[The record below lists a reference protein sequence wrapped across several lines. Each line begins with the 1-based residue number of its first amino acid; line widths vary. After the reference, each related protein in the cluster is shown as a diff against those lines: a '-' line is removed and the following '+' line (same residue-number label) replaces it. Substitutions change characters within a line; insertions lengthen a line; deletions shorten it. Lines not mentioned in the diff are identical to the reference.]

1 MTADFSWRD
10 PSGWCVPG
18 PAEVDVWRASLDVS
32 PSVAARLARPL
43 APEERARAQRFRNG
57 ADQRRFTVARGVLRA
72 LIASYVAVPAGA
84 LRLSAG
90 IHGKPQLVPPTV
102 DAPHPDITF
111 NVSHSGELALYAIA
125 RGREVGIDLER
136 MDATTDIEALARR
149 FFSDAERS
157 CFDAVEDERRT
168 AAFFRIWTA
177 KEAYLKARGLGLS
190 LPLCSFDVALRSG
203 EPTRLIAGGLTGRVE
218 SRWTLVELPAGSGYA
233 AALAMEGTPGRVR
246 LWRWDESTARR
257 PPCV

>member
-1 MTADFSWRD
+1 MTTDFTWRD

-18 PAEVDVWRASLDVS
+18 LAEVDVWCAPLDVS
-32 PSVAARLARPL
+32 PPVATRLARPL
-43 APEERARAQRFRNG
+43 TPEERARAQRFRNG

-72 LIASYVAVPAGA
+72 LIASYVGLPASA

-90 IHGKPQLVPPTV
+90 RHGKPRLVPPTV
-102 DAPHPDITF
+102 DAPHPDLTF

-157 CFDAVEDERRT
+157 AFDSVEDERRT
-168 AAFFRIWTA
+168 AAFYRVWTA

-190 LPLCSFDVALRSG
+190 LPLGAFDVALRSG
-203 EPTRLIAGGLTGRVE
+203 EPTRLMAGGVTGRAR
-218 SRWTLVELPAGSGYA
+218 SRWTVVELPAGSGYA
-233 AALAMEGTPGRVR
+233 AALAMEGTPRRVR
-246 LWRWDESTARR
+246 LWRWDESTAPC
-257 PPCV
+257 PPCA